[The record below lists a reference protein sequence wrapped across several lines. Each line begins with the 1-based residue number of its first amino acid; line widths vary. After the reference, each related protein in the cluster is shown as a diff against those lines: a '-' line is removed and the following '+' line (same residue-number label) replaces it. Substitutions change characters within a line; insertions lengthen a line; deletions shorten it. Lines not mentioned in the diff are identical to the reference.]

1 MKKNFL
7 AVIIVCA
14 AIVLPAFALA
24 APPQLPHIFYGNA
37 LNDGNNL
44 PVNTVIVAKVNGVE
58 KGRVIITEAGKYG
71 GSDALD
77 EKLLVQGDVSG
88 GATISFYIG
97 NNSASQTASFIS
109 GKIEQLNLSF
119 DFDKVIVNSNDLP
132 SLISNGTFSISGSN
146 TSASSVN
153 VVQPILLNAGF
164 NSVSLPQGM
173 NITKVGGGNFDATAL
188 TAIETAV
195 GSLSGLGSGV
205 VAKGALQWGIA
216 SLGLEFSS
224 PITIKIYVGTDLN
237 GQTFDVIRSVSGSSG
252 WTSDGIAAPATC
264 VVASGF
270 CSFNA
275 TKASYY
281 VASKTTTTSSDG
293 GGGGGGG
300 LYITSVSNI
309 LSAEAQKVDFNK
321 DNKIDILDFNALMV
335 NWGSASLFDFNLLMI
350 NWTI

>member
-37 LNDGNNL
+37 TNSGNNL
-44 PVNTVIVAKVNGVE
+44 PVNTVIIAKVNGVE
-58 KGRVIITEAGKYG
+58 KGRITVTEAGKYG

-77 EKLLVQGDVSG
+77 EKLLVQGDVSN
-88 GATISFYIG
+88 GAAVSFYIG
-97 NNSASQTASFIS
+97 DNSASQIASFVS

-119 DFDKVIVNSNDLP
+119 DFDRVIVNSSNLS
-132 SLISNGTFSISGSN
+132 SLISNGTFSVSGSN
-146 TSASSVN
+146 TSASRVD
-153 VVQPILLNAGF
+153 VVQPTLLNAGF
-164 NSVSLPQGM
+164 NSVSLPQGV
-173 NITKVGGGNFDATAL
+173 NITKVGGGNFDVTAL
-188 TAIETAV
+188 TAVETTV

-205 VAKGALQWGIA
+205 SAKGALQWGIA

-252 WTSDGIAAPATC
+252 WTSDGIVAPATC
-264 VVASGF
+264 VVASGY
-270 CSFNA
+270 CSFGA

-281 VASKTTTTSSDG
+281 VASQTVTISSG

-300 LYITSVSNI
+300 GYIPPVSSA

-321 DNKIDILDFNALMV
+321 DNRIDILDFNALMV
-335 NWGSASLFDFNLLMI
+335 NWGEASLFDFNLLMV